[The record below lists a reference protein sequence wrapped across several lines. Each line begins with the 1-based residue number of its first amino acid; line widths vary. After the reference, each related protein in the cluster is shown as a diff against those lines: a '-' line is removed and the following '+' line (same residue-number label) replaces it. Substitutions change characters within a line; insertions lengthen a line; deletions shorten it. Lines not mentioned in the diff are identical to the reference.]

1 MKPIQKIIDVQKV
14 ASEIL
19 VHNMMEC
26 NFTNTKDLLT
36 QMASAFRMIPFKDLG
51 FLSSIMSSCAVVQY
65 SIVMYH
71 ISTRCAC

>member
-26 NFTNTKDLLT
+26 NFANTKDLLR
-36 QMASAFRMIPFKDLG
+36 SANTDGQCISYD
-51 FLSSIMSSCAVVQY
+51 SI
-65 SIVMYH
+65 
-71 ISTRCAC
+71 